1 MCLALLLQPPEGESL
16 LLHLFADTRRVLS
29 RGDDQDL
36 PGFQRAGDGGGGRRG
51 GRGGAGGA
59 GHGASRRR
67 GQREPAKR
75 PGHHLLPT
83 TVSTEWERG
92 VRLFLW
98 LPHLLFLCAFVF
110 LCFPFFLFAFF

>member
-1 MCLALLLQPPEGESL
+1 MEMNFQRREIFSQWPPLTNGIAACLALLLQPPEGESP
-16 LLHLFADTRRVLS
+16 LLHLFADSLRVLS

-36 PGFQRAGDGGGGRRG
+36 PGFQRAGDGGGRRG

-67 GQREPAKR
+67 GQRQPAKR

-83 TVSTEWERG
+83 TEIHRER
-92 VRLFLW
+92 L
-98 LPHLLFLCAFVF
+98 
-110 LCFPFFLFAFF
+110 